1 MQTAG
6 LRKRVMAE
14 RGRETREKGLWKYK
28 KQRERETESHRE
40 RERKKQREK

>member
-6 LRKRVMAE
+6 LRKRVMGE

-28 KQRERETESHRE
+28 KQRERNRE
-40 RERKKQREK
+40 PQRERKKQREK